1 MGYRDISFNLRLADV
16 SIGFF
21 EKNSNILI
29 LHSFSCYRFFQIRQI
44 LQQQFRYWKPSFSC
58 FVATDMNRSDPPTSR
73 LRKGSISNKTSSKY
87 PKAKPSKTCAQRT
100 QNWILQ
106 LTKGRLDRG
115 GRALHTSEGFRV
127 QKIIYIFRKIKK
139 KYNEL

>member
-1 MGYRDISFNLRLADV
+1 MFYFFISKFIILFLRKKNPDI
-16 SIGFF
+16 
-21 EKNSNILI
+21 NSN
-29 LHSFSCYRFFQIRQI
+29 SGCCRFFQIRQI
-44 LQQQFRYWKPSFSC
+44 LQQEFRYWKPSFSC

-127 QKIIYIFRKIKK
+127 QKIIYIFRKMKK
-139 KYNEL
+139 IYNEL